1 MKKYESLNLKEI
13 IKDKKYFKSPE
24 AWDEEILYFL
34 LVDRFNS
41 HQENYP
47 LYDPEKDYENA
58 IQNETD
64 KKQWI
69 EAGDKWIGGTLKG
82 ISEKLD
88 YLKDLGI
95 SVIWISPV
103 LKQPIF
109 SNNYHGYGIQNFLE
123 VDPHFGSKKD
133 LKDLV
138 EKAHSMGIYIILD
151 VIINHSGDV
160 FAYKNDDPAYSGQ
173 EYEVEAFRDKDG
185 MPTIEP
191 QNPDYDKSW
200 PEGGVWP
207 QEIFNIDTFSRKGY
221 ITDWDNDPEY
231 REGDFYSL
239 KNINTGN
246 GDIKN
251 YQSSQALKILTECYK
266 YWIAYADLDG
276 FRLDTVKHIN
286 PGAVR
291 YFVQEIKEFAQ
302 TLGKKDFFIVG
313 EITGGMEFAK
323 TICEKT
329 GLNAALGI
337 NKIPENLEN
346 VAKGYYP
353 PENYFSIFTN
363 TEILSEG
370 KHQWYHKKVI
380 TMFDDHDMVYK
391 QHHKER
397 FCADKKT
404 APLLINAEF
413 INFFTA
419 GIPCI
424 YYGTEQGFDGS
435 GDNDKYI
442 RESMFGADFGAFR
455 TKNRSFFN
463 KNNPIYQEIKNFSD
477 IRKEYIHLRIGR
489 QYLRKISDSDN
500 PELHIPTAD
509 ENRSNEIVAWSRLFS
524 QEEFLLA
531 VNCDLKNEQS
541 SRVIVDGT
549 LHKPGD
555 KFECIYSSDKEQI
568 GKKAEVIKTDD
579 WNQHLEI
586 KLSAQGRIIYKSIE

>member
-1 MKKYESLNLKEI
+1 MKKIESLNLKEI
-13 IKDKKYFKSPE
+13 TQNKDFFKSPE
-24 AWDEEILYFL
+24 AWDEEIFYFL

-41 HQENYP
+41 DQEDYP

-58 IQNETD
+58 IQNEEG
-64 KKQWI
+64 KKQWM
-69 EAGDKWIGGTLKG
+69 EAGDKWIGGSLKG

-88 YLKDLGI
+88 YLKGLGI

-103 LKQPIF
+103 LKQPSF

-123 VDPHFGSKKD
+123 VDPHFGSKED
-133 LKDLV
+133 LKELV
-138 EKAHSMGIYIILD
+138 DKAHSMGIYIILD

-160 FAYKNDDPAYSGQ
+160 FAYKSDDPAYNGQ
-173 EYEVEAFRDKDG
+173 EYEVEAFRNGDG
-185 MPTIEP
+185 IADIDP
-191 QNPDYDKSW
+191 QNPDYENSW

-207 QEIFNIDTFSRKGY
+207 EELFKLSTFSRKGY

-239 KNINTGN
+239 KNINTGE

-251 YQSSQALKILTECYK
+251 YQPSEALKILTECYK

-291 YFVQEIKEFAQ
+291 YFVQELKEFAQ
-302 TLGKKDFFIVG
+302 TIGKKDFFIVG

-323 TICEKT
+323 HICEKT

-363 TEILSEG
+363 IEELSEG

-391 QHHKER
+391 QQHKER

-404 APLLINAEF
+404 APLIINAEF

-419 GIPCI
+419 GMPCI
-424 YYGTEQGFDGS
+424 YYGTEQAFDGS

-442 RESMFGADFGAFR
+442 RESMFGGAFGAFR

-463 KNNPIYQEIKNFSD
+463 KDNPIYQEIKNFAD
-477 IRKEYIHLRIGR
+477 IRNKYIHLRIGR
-489 QYLRKISDSDN
+489 QYLRKISDSYN
-500 PELHIPTAD
+500 PEFHIPTAD
-509 ENRSNEIVAWSRLFS
+509 QNRCNEIIAWSRVFS

-531 VNCDLKNEQS
+531 VNCNLENEQS
-541 SRVIVDGT
+541 ARILIDGT
-549 LHKPGD
+549 LHEPGD
-555 KFECIYSSDKEQI
+555 KFKCIYSADREEI
-568 GKKAEVIKTDD
+568 GKEIEVIKTDQ
-579 WNQHLEI
+579 WNQHLKI
-586 KLSAQGRIIYKSIE
+586 NIPAQGRIIYKSI